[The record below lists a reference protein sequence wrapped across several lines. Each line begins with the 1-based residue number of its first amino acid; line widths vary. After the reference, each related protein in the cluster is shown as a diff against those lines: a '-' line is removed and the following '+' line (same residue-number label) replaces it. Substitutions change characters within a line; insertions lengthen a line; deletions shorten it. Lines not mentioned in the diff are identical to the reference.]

1 MGFIRRLLSIGLGVA
16 AGAVAYKL
24 LNDYNKSEQIEGE
37 YVEIPHE
44 APEEKSAEQKVAEPA
59 QATATERKEEETV
72 VYPQRPDRGP
82 NPNPVALGAVE
93 KPLDENGK
101 LDPTRIAS
109 VEDFGDWDEWGCQ
122 G

>member
-1 MGFIRRLLSIGLGVA
+1 MGFFKRLISIVLGIA

-24 LNDYNKSEQIEGE
+24 LNDYNKSSHIEGE
-37 YVEIPHE
+37 YVEVPTEPEQPKRTQAE
-44 APEEKSAEQKVAEPA
+44 AAGQEPA
-59 QATATERKEEETV
+59 QEEPQPEPT

-82 NPNPVALGAVE
+82 NTNPVTLGAAE

-109 VEDFGDWDEWGCQ
+109 AEDFGDWDDLGCQ

>member
-24 LNDYNKSEQIEGE
+24 LSDYNKSERIEGE
-37 YVEIPHE
+37 YVEIPQETEE
-44 APEEKSAEQKVAEPA
+44 ATAQAAAEEKEG
-59 QATATERKEEETV
+59 TV

>member
-1 MGFIRRLLSIGLGVA
+1 MGFFKRMISIVLGIA

-24 LNDYNKSEQIEGE
+24 LNDYNNKNAHIEGE
-37 YVEIPHE
+37 YAEVPTEPEQPE
-44 APEEKSAEQKVAEPA
+44 ATGEEQAEPA
-59 QATATERKEEETV
+59 REPQSEAT

-82 NPNPVALGAVE
+82 NPNPVTLGTAE

-109 VEDFGDWDEWGCQ
+109 VEDFGDWDDLGCQ

>member
-1 MGFIRRLLSIGLGVA
+1 MGFFKRMISIILGIA

-24 LNDYNKSEQIEGE
+24 LNDYNKSAHIEGE
-37 YVEIPHE
+37 YVEVPTE
-44 APEEKSAEQKVAEPA
+44 PEQTGAGQAEPEPEP
-59 QATATERKEEETV
+59 QPEATA
-72 VYPQRPDRGP
+72 YPQRPDRGP
-82 NPNPVALGAVE
+82 NPNSVTLGAAE

-109 VEDFGDWDEWGCQ
+109 AEDFGDWDDLGCQ

>member
-1 MGFIRRLLSIGLGVA
+1 MGFFKRLISIVLGIA

-24 LNDYNKSEQIEGE
+24 LNDYNKSSHIEGE
-37 YVEIPHE
+37 YVEVPTE
-44 APEEKSAEQKVAEPA
+44 PEQPA
-59 QATATERKEEETV
+59 QAEPEKAASEEPQPEPT

-82 NPNPVALGAVE
+82 NTNPVTLGAAE

-109 VEDFGDWDEWGCQ
+109 AEDFGDWDDLGCQ

>member
-1 MGFIRRLLSIGLGVA
+1 MGFFKRMISIILGIA

-24 LNDYNKSEQIEGE
+24 LNDYNKSVHIEGE
-37 YVEIPHE
+37 YVEVPTE
-44 APEEKSAEQKVAEPA
+44 PEQTGAGQAEPEPEP
-59 QATATERKEEETV
+59 QPEATA
-72 VYPQRPDRGP
+72 YPQRPDRGP
-82 NPNPVALGAVE
+82 NPNPVTLGAAE

-109 VEDFGDWDEWGCQ
+109 AEDFGDWDDLGCQ

>member
-1 MGFIRRLLSIGLGVA
+1 MGFFKRMISILLGIA

-24 LNDYNKSEQIEGE
+24 LNDYNKSSHIEGE
-37 YVEIPHE
+37 YVEVPTE
-44 APEEKSAEQKVAEPA
+44 PEQPEQTAAGQTEPEP
-59 QATATERKEEETV
+59 QPEATA
-72 VYPQRPDRGP
+72 YPQRPDRGP
-82 NPNPVALGAVE
+82 NPNPVTLGAAE

-109 VEDFGDWDEWGCQ
+109 VEDFGDWDDLGCQ

>member
-1 MGFIRRLLSIGLGVA
+1 MGFFRRLLSIGLGVA

-24 LNDYNKSEQIEGE
+24 LSDYNKDSHIEGE
-37 YVEIPHE
+37 YVELPTQPEQEHPSAHE
-44 APEEKSAEQKVAEPA
+44 EPQPAPEA
-59 QATATERKEEETV
+59 QPQS
-72 VYPQRPDRGP
+72 YPQRPDQGP
-82 NPNPVALGAVE
+82 NVNPVSLGAAE

-109 VEDFGDWDEWGCQ
+109 AEDFGDWDDLGCQ

>member
-1 MGFIRRLLSIGLGVA
+1 MGLFKRLISITIGIA

-24 LNDYNKSEQIEGE
+24 LKEYNKSSHIEGE
-37 YVEIPHE
+37 YVEVPTE
-44 APEEKSAEQKVAEPA
+44 PEQPQAQPEQKPEQEAES
-59 QATATERKEEETV
+59 T

-82 NPNPVALGAVE
+82 NPNPVTLGTAE

-109 VEDFGDWDEWGCQ
+109 AEDFGDWDDLGCQ

>member
-1 MGFIRRLLSIGLGVA
+1 MRLIRRLLSIGLGVA

-24 LNDYNKSEQIEGE
+24 LNDYNKESHIEGE
-37 YVEIPHE
+37 YVEVPTEKEKHDQTTE
-44 APEEKSAEQKVAEPA
+44 AP
-59 QATATERKEEETV
+59 
-72 VYPQRPDRGP
+72 VYPQRPDCGP
-82 NPNPVALGAVE
+82 NVNPVTLGAAE

-101 LDPTRIAS
+101 LDATRIAS

>member
-1 MGFIRRLLSIGLGVA
+1 MGLFKRLFSIILGIA

-24 LNDYNKSEQIEGE
+24 LNDYNKTDHIEGE
-37 YVEIPHE
+37 YVEVPTE
-44 APEEKSAEQKVAEPA
+44 PEQPEKEQKEEKQPEP
-59 QATATERKEEETV
+59 EETV
-72 VYPQRPDRGP
+72 YHPNRPDRGP
-82 NPNPVALGAVE
+82 NPNPVTLGTAQ

-109 VEDFGDWDEWGCQ
+109 AEDFGDWDDLGCQ